1 MITLLN
7 EDALWFRRA
16 LFVSLSAFETT
27 RHLFL
32 DCPFARHM
40 WCWLASLLDISI
52 DCSEF
57 MTVFASFNPN
67 WTVCFTHIANA
78 AVLHVI
84 HTIWMARNNVRFNN
98 TPVSVHAATTKVLTS
113 VSLSHRLIP
122 GHANAA
128 EHAAIK
134 LLHLEPKPAPPM
146 TVRLVLWKSPSV
158 EWIKA
163 NTDGSV
169 THASAACGG
178 LFRDYTSRFL
188 GGYAQRVNGTVLH
201 AELMSMILAMELA
214 HRQGWLALWIESDSK
229 AALQA
234 FENHQ
239 VVPWDLRNR
248 WSNCFSLHL
257 NLRWSHIYREGNAC
271 ADKLANLGHSFVDLK
286 WWNSM
291 PLELRDTTLH
301 DSLGLPSY
309 RFD

>member
-1 MITLLN
+1 MDNTRWVIGTGDNISFWMDTWLD
-7 EDALWFRRA
+7 ESIADAFNIPT
-16 LFVSLSAFETT
+16 FVAHKMTAKVSSFVHNHEWKLP
-27 RHLFL
+27 
-32 DCPFARHM
+32 D
-40 WCWLASLLDISI
+40 
-52 DCSEF
+52 

-67 WTVCFTHIANA
+67 WTVCFTHVANA

-98 TPVSVHAATTKVLTS
+98 TSVSVHAATTKVLTS

-128 EHAAIK
+128 EHAAMQ
-134 LLHLEPKPAPPM
+134 LEPKPAPPM

-291 PLELRDTTLH
+291 PLELRDATLH